1 LLLAE
6 SANEEQESWEKIM
19 GELAGKVAVIVKSS
33 PRDKCAHGSECRRSR
48 AIKKGLVSDILD
60 DVTQAIYVHEN

>member
-33 PRDKCAHGSECRRSR
+33 PRDKCAHRSECRRSR